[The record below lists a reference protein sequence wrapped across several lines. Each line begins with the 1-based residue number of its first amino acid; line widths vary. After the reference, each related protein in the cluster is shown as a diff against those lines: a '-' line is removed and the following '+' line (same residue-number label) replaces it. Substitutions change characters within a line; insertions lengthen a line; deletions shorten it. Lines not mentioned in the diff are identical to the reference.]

1 LCCRHQPPP
10 VPHARIRA
18 ATAKIPKVVAR
29 EVVYIAILI
38 HTLEQMC
45 EMETS
50 DFVRAESEVPNPKR
64 SKPYPSPRVTARDDW
79 GSYSVYHWYCVSLT
93 IGRRAPPSSYKP
105 RHMLTPYVAPKLR
118 QGGATGSAGKKIL
131 ATTANKLGPAPVPPK
146 DKFWEELARRG
157 SIASRSSGSMA
168 DGIQL

>member
-1 LCCRHQPPP
+1 VLSPP
-10 VPHARIRA
+10 VSHARIRA
-18 ATAKIPKVVAR
+18 ATAKIPKVAAR
-29 EVVYIAILI
+29 EVVYTDIVM
-38 HTLEQMC
+38 HTLKQTC

-93 IGRRAPPSSYKP
+93 IGKTSTALVVQAPSYADALCRAEATAGRRNWF
-105 RHMLTPYVAPKLR
+105 RR
-118 QGGATGSAGKKIL
+118 KKIL

-146 DKFWEELARRG
+146 DKFWEELAR
-157 SIASRSSGSMA
+157 
-168 DGIQL
+168 